1 MDDRRERELE
11 NASRDAAN
19 EVKVHMGFGLGLY
32 YNLQN
37 KLWEL
42 HFRDYGRG
50 VAVFRTSK
58 LQELIIKGIP
68 TSLRG
73 ELWMTFSGA
82 LHELRANPGAYA
94 EYVKKSIENV
104 TFAADEI
111 ERDLHRALPEVRAV
125 LVHLS

>member
-1 MDDRRERELE
+1 ML
-11 NASRDAAN
+11 
-19 EVKVHMGFGLGLY
+19 K
-32 YNLQN
+32 N

-58 LQELIIKGIP
+58 LQELVIKGIP

-94 EYVKKSIENV
+94 EYVKQSMESV

-111 ERDLHRALPEVRAV
+111 ERDLHRALPEVFK
-125 LVHLS
+125 LIKH